1 MEAARAPAAPQKVPL
16 LTLQVGW
23 LGPLKRV
30 ENAPKSALPRVFSS
44 QTYAKIRTQTSRI
57 TRDPPGKIRDPVAVL
72 NPPSPGSRILPLLF

>member
-1 MEAARAPAAPQKVPL
+1 MEAARAPAAPEKVPL

-44 QTYAKIRTQTSRI
+44 QT
-57 TRDPPGKIRDPVAVL
+57 
-72 NPPSPGSRILPLLF
+72 

>member
-30 ENAPKSALPRVFSS
+30 ENALRTRSRAPFPLKPTQKSA
-44 QTYAKIRTQTSRI
+44 TQTSWI
-57 TRDPPGKIRDPVAVL
+57 TGNPPRKIRDPG
-72 NPPSPGSRILPLLF
+72 NPGRGVESPVSGV